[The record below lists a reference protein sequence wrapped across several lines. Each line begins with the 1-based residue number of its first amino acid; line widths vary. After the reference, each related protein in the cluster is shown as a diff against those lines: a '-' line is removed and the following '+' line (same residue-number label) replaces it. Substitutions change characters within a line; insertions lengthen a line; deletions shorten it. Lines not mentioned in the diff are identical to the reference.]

1 MPVKELYQ
9 NTYMISLR
17 HGLHG
22 LFYSYLMKSFRRCV
36 DQQSEFLPILP
47 KPKVLIINSD
57 SHSHRTTYNNK
68 DKTSISITIYNIKQ
82 PYL

>member
-22 LFYSYLMKSFRRCV
+22 QITDNIESNRDNPYNSV
-36 DQQSEFLPILP
+36 P
-47 KPKVLIINSD
+47 KII
-57 SHSHRTTYNNK
+57 R
-68 DKTSISITIYNIKQ
+68 
-82 PYL
+82 

>member
-22 LFYSYLMKSFRRCV
+22 LLV
-36 DQQSEFLPILP
+36 LEGWEEILTA
-47 KPKVLIINSD
+47 D
-57 SHSHRTTYNNK
+57 RH
-68 DKTSISITIYNIKQ
+68 TS
-82 PYL
+82 

>member
-22 LFYSYLMKSFRRCV
+22 
-36 DQQSEFLPILP
+36 QSRIIL
-47 KPKVLIINSD
+47 KVTVITRIIPCLK
-57 SHSHRTTYNNK
+57 NK
-68 DKTSISITIYNIKQ
+68 
-82 PYL
+82 

>member
-22 LFYSYLMKSFRRCV
+22 LFYSVSYTHLT
-36 DQQSEFLPILP
+36 LP
-47 KPKVLIINSD
+47 
-57 SHSHRTTYNNK
+57 
-68 DKTSISITIYNIKQ
+68 TIA
-82 PYL
+82 

>member
-22 LFYSYLMKSFRRCV
+22 LFYSFLVEPVPKK
-36 DQQSEFLPILP
+36 QIASEF
-47 KPKVLIINSD
+47 SF
-57 SHSHRTTYNNK
+57 
-68 DKTSISITIYNIKQ
+68 
-82 PYL
+82 